1 MISMDVVMLITCVCV
16 LIRIELDAIDND
28 NCLDSSALSSQSNR
42 HFNRSTSNPD
52 LSPSSISNKS
62 MSSSTNAP
70 INDENYSPFVI
81 KVYRS
86 DQSFKYFPLH
96 KETTAKQ
103 VVMLAISEFGIV
115 DPSRCYSLCE
125 VSFEHN
131 AIKQKRLPDHID
143 NLPERLPINARY
155 YLKNNHSTETLV
167 PDHLS
172 NELLREG
179 RTSFLQLD
187 SLEICAQLTLRD
199 FALFKSIQTT
209 EYIDHVFK
217 LKSAYGI
224 PQLEKFLKLPNE
236 EMYWTITE
244 IMRENNLVQRSK
256 VIKHLIKIAKCCKDM
271 KNFNSMFAIVS
282 GLDHK
287 SVQRLQSTW
296 ERVPDKH
303 KKTFEELKSL
313 LDLSRNMSVYRNLLK
328 NESVVPPIIPMFP
341 VCMKDLTFIHLG
353 NPTQDDGLIN
363 FEKLRM
369 IAKEIR
375 QITNMAS
382 SPYDISN
389 MFDSPTSHSQIFAG
403 FGHQSATDSF
413 GTIRRHQTYN
423 RGSSII
429 ANAKRIYDESL
440 MVKKV
445 KTYLNNAEIINDE
458 NRLLEFAN
466 QFEPVAL
473 GGIPAS
479 PPMSLSKVS
488 AIVDESEFCIVNTP
502 KMTNVK
508 EEHHDVDN
516 DKHPAITKIEDK
528 HNNHNSNNYNSHL
541 ILRPRSSPSRLR
553 AAKTAL
559 YHVSTLKRRPSPST
573 SSLSSN
579 SSCDR
584 RAAPIQ
590 LTKFGTQSPDAVNR
604 LLRLSDSSHQ
614 IKARAPQR
622 PNQPP
627 ASSNTSST
635 SIVNSTSPVI
645 NNITTSTGLS
655 SFAEPS
661 LPHRHQ
667 HLAKMRDTNKLT
679 SESSSLNFKPPTSTS
694 YSHLIRSHTQ
704 INQNNNDLTKE
715 IGGDSGRGSLNS
727 TDTCVGDGS
736 EKSSS
741 TIGDGF
747 SSVKI
752 RNRPPIPQSNSVTSS
767 RHDGA
772 QMPKLMRNWLQR
784 SQSENEVTTTDVAAR
799 EGTAVDFDEHEQ
811 VTAV

>member
-1 MISMDVVMLITCVCV
+1 MCNKKQLN
-16 LIRIELDAIDND
+16 ELDSIDND
-28 NCLDSSALSSQSNR
+28 NGLDSSVLSLQANR
-42 HFNRSTSNPD
+42 LFNRSTSNPD
-52 LSPSSISNKS
+52 LSPSSISSKS

-70 INDENYSPFVI
+70 INDDNYSPFVI

-217 LKSAYGI
+217 LKSGYGI

-256 VIKHLIKIAKCCKDM
+256 VIKHFIKIAKCCKDM

-341 VCMKDLTFIHLG
+341 VCMKDLTFINLG

-403 FGHQSATDSF
+403 FGHQSSTDSF

-423 RGSSII
+423 RVSSVIS
-429 ANAKRIYDESL
+429 NAKRIYDESL

-445 KTYLNNAEIINDE
+445 KTYLNNAEIIDDE

-479 PPMSLSKVS
+479 PSISLSKVS
-488 AIVDESEFCIVNTP
+488 AVVDESEFCIGNTP
-502 KMTNVK
+502 KISRVK

-516 DKHPAITKIEDK
+516 EKHPAITKIEGK
-528 HNNHNSNNYNSHL
+528 HNNRNRHL
-541 ILRPRSSPSRLR
+541 ILRPHSSPSTLR
-553 AAKTAL
+553 AFKTAL

-590 LTKFGTQSPDAVNR
+590 LTKFGSFSGTQSPDAVNK

-635 SIVNSTSPVI
+635 STANPTSPII

-694 YSHLIRSHTQ
+694 YSQLIRSHTH
-704 INQNNNDLTKE
+704 INQNNNELTKE

-784 SQSENEVTTTDVAAR
+784 SQSENEVTTTDVADR

>member
-1 MISMDVVMLITCVCV
+1 MCNKKQLN
-16 LIRIELDAIDND
+16 ELDSIDND
-28 NCLDSSALSSQSNR
+28 NVLDSSVLSLQANR
-42 HFNRSTSNPD
+42 LFNRSTSNPD
-52 LSPSSISNKS
+52 LSPSSISSKS

-70 INDENYSPFVI
+70 INDDNYSPFVI

-115 DPSRCYSLCE
+115 DPSSYSSSRVEFDLLRCYSLCE

-217 LKSAYGI
+217 LKSGYGI

-256 VIKHLIKIAKCCKDM
+256 VIKHFIKIAKCCKDM

-341 VCMKDLTFIHLG
+341 VCMKDLTFINLG

-403 FGHQSATDSF
+403 FGHQSSTDSF

-423 RGSSII
+423 RVSSVIS
-429 ANAKRIYDESL
+429 NAKRIYDESL

-445 KTYLNNAEIINDE
+445 KTYLNNAEIIDDE

-479 PPMSLSKVS
+479 PSISLSKVS
-488 AIVDESEFCIVNTP
+488 AVVDESEFCIGNTP
-502 KMTNVK
+502 KISRVK

-516 DKHPAITKIEDK
+516 EKHPAITKIEGK
-528 HNNHNSNNYNSHL
+528 HNNRNRHL
-541 ILRPRSSPSRLR
+541 ILRPHSSPSTLR
-553 AAKTAL
+553 AFKTAL

-590 LTKFGTQSPDAVNR
+590 LTKFGTQSPDAVNK

-635 SIVNSTSPVI
+635 STANPTSPII

-694 YSHLIRSHTQ
+694 YSQLIRSHTH
-704 INQNNNDLTKE
+704 INQNNNELTKE

-784 SQSENEVTTTDVAAR
+784 SQSENEVTTTDVADR

>member
-1 MISMDVVMLITCVCV
+1 MCNKKQLN
-16 LIRIELDAIDND
+16 ELDSIDND
-28 NCLDSSALSSQSNR
+28 NGLDSSVLSLQANR
-42 HFNRSTSNPD
+42 LFNRSTSNPD
-52 LSPSSISNKS
+52 LSPSSISSKS

-70 INDENYSPFVI
+70 INDDNYSPFVI

-115 DPSRCYSLCE
+115 DPSSYSSSRVEFDLLRCYSLCE

-217 LKSAYGI
+217 LKSGYGI

-256 VIKHLIKIAKCCKDM
+256 VIKHFIKIAKCCKDM

-341 VCMKDLTFIHLG
+341 VCMKDLTFINLG

-403 FGHQSATDSF
+403 FGHQSSTDSF

-423 RGSSII
+423 RVSSVIS
-429 ANAKRIYDESL
+429 NAKRIYDESL

-445 KTYLNNAEIINDE
+445 KTYLNNAEIIDDE

-479 PPMSLSKVS
+479 PSISLSKVS
-488 AIVDESEFCIVNTP
+488 AVVDESEFCIGNTP
-502 KMTNVK
+502 KISRVK

-516 DKHPAITKIEDK
+516 DKHPAITKIEGK
-528 HNNHNSNNYNSHL
+528 HNNRNRHL
-541 ILRPRSSPSRLR
+541 ILRPHSSPSTLR
-553 AAKTAL
+553 AFKTAL

-590 LTKFGTQSPDAVNR
+590 LTKFGTQSPDAVNK

-635 SIVNSTSPVI
+635 STANPTSPII

-694 YSHLIRSHTQ
+694 YSQLIRSHTH
-704 INQNNNDLTKE
+704 INQNNNELTKE

-784 SQSENEVTTTDVAAR
+784 SQSENEVTTTDVADR

>member
-1 MISMDVVMLITCVCV
+1 MCNKKQLN
-16 LIRIELDAIDND
+16 ELDSIDND
-28 NCLDSSALSSQSNR
+28 NVLDSSVLSLQANR
-42 HFNRSTSNPD
+42 LFNRSTSNPD
-52 LSPSSISNKS
+52 LSPSSISSKS

-70 INDENYSPFVI
+70 INDDNYSPFVI

-217 LKSAYGI
+217 LKSGYGI

-256 VIKHLIKIAKCCKDM
+256 VIKHFIKIAKCCKDM

-341 VCMKDLTFIHLG
+341 VCMKDLTFINLG

-403 FGHQSATDSF
+403 FGHQSSTDSF

-423 RGSSII
+423 RVSSVIS
-429 ANAKRIYDESL
+429 NAKRIYDESL

-445 KTYLNNAEIINDE
+445 KTYLNNAEIIDDE

-479 PPMSLSKVS
+479 PSISLSKVS
-488 AIVDESEFCIVNTP
+488 AVVDESEFCIGNTP
-502 KMTNVK
+502 KISRVK

-516 DKHPAITKIEDK
+516 DKHPAITKIEGK
-528 HNNHNSNNYNSHL
+528 HNNRNRHL
-541 ILRPRSSPSRLR
+541 ILRPHSSPSTLR
-553 AAKTAL
+553 AFKTAL

-590 LTKFGTQSPDAVNR
+590 LTKFGSFSGTQSPDAVNK

-635 SIVNSTSPVI
+635 STANPTSPII

-694 YSHLIRSHTQ
+694 YSQLIRSHTH
-704 INQNNNDLTKE
+704 INQNNNELTKE

-784 SQSENEVTTTDVAAR
+784 SQSENEVTTTDVADR

>member
-1 MISMDVVMLITCVCV
+1 MCNKKQLN
-16 LIRIELDAIDND
+16 ELDSIDND
-28 NCLDSSALSSQSNR
+28 NGLDSSVLSLQANR
-42 HFNRSTSNPD
+42 LFNRSTSNPD
-52 LSPSSISNKS
+52 LSPSSISSKS

-70 INDENYSPFVI
+70 INDDNYSPFVI

-217 LKSAYGI
+217 LKSGYGI

-256 VIKHLIKIAKCCKDM
+256 VIKHFIKIAKCCKDM

-341 VCMKDLTFIHLG
+341 VCMKDLTFINLG

-403 FGHQSATDSF
+403 FGHQSSTDSF

-423 RGSSII
+423 RVSSVIS
-429 ANAKRIYDESL
+429 NAKRIYDESL

-445 KTYLNNAEIINDE
+445 KTYLNNAEIIDDE

-479 PPMSLSKVS
+479 PSISLSKVS
-488 AIVDESEFCIVNTP
+488 AVVDESEFCIGNTP
-502 KMTNVK
+502 KISRVK

-516 DKHPAITKIEDK
+516 EKHPAITKIEGK
-528 HNNHNSNNYNSHL
+528 HNNRNRHL
-541 ILRPRSSPSRLR
+541 ILRPHSSPSTLR
-553 AAKTAL
+553 AFKTAL

-590 LTKFGTQSPDAVNR
+590 LTKFGTQSPDAVNK

-635 SIVNSTSPVI
+635 STANPTSPII

-694 YSHLIRSHTQ
+694 YSQLIRSHTH
-704 INQNNNDLTKE
+704 INQNNNELTKE

-784 SQSENEVTTTDVAAR
+784 SQSENEVTTTDVADR

>member
-1 MISMDVVMLITCVCV
+1 MCNKKQLN
-16 LIRIELDAIDND
+16 ELDSIDND
-28 NCLDSSALSSQSNR
+28 NVLDSSVLSLQANR
-42 HFNRSTSNPD
+42 LFNRSTSNPD
-52 LSPSSISNKS
+52 LSPSSISSKS

-70 INDENYSPFVI
+70 INDDNYSPFVI

-115 DPSRCYSLCE
+115 DPSSYSSSRVEFDLLRCYSLCE

-217 LKSAYGI
+217 LKSGYGI

-256 VIKHLIKIAKCCKDM
+256 VIKHFIKIAKCCKDM

-341 VCMKDLTFIHLG
+341 VCMKDLTFINLG

-403 FGHQSATDSF
+403 FGHQSSTDSF

-423 RGSSII
+423 RVSSVIS
-429 ANAKRIYDESL
+429 NAKRIYDESL

-445 KTYLNNAEIINDE
+445 KTYLNNAEIIDDE

-479 PPMSLSKVS
+479 PSISLSKVS
-488 AIVDESEFCIVNTP
+488 AVVDESEFCIGNTP
-502 KMTNVK
+502 KISRVK

-516 DKHPAITKIEDK
+516 DKHPAITKIEGK
-528 HNNHNSNNYNSHL
+528 HNNRNRHL
-541 ILRPRSSPSRLR
+541 ILRPHSSPSTLR
-553 AAKTAL
+553 AFKTAL

-590 LTKFGTQSPDAVNR
+590 LTKFGTQSPDAVNK

-635 SIVNSTSPVI
+635 STANPTSPII

-694 YSHLIRSHTQ
+694 YSQLIRSHTH
-704 INQNNNDLTKE
+704 INQNNNELTKE

-784 SQSENEVTTTDVAAR
+784 SQSENEVTTTDVADR

>member
-1 MISMDVVMLITCVCV
+1 MCNKKQLN
-16 LIRIELDAIDND
+16 ELDSIDND
-28 NCLDSSALSSQSNR
+28 NVLDSSVLSLQANR
-42 HFNRSTSNPD
+42 LFNRSTSNPD
-52 LSPSSISNKS
+52 LSPSSISSKS

-70 INDENYSPFVI
+70 INDDNYSPFVI

-217 LKSAYGI
+217 LKSGYGI

-256 VIKHLIKIAKCCKDM
+256 VIKHFIKIAKCCKDM

-341 VCMKDLTFIHLG
+341 VCMKDLTFINLG

-403 FGHQSATDSF
+403 FGHQSSTDSF

-423 RGSSII
+423 RVSSVIS
-429 ANAKRIYDESL
+429 NAKRIYDESL

-445 KTYLNNAEIINDE
+445 KTYLNNAEIIDDE

-479 PPMSLSKVS
+479 PSISLSKVS
-488 AIVDESEFCIVNTP
+488 AVVDESEFCIGNTP
-502 KMTNVK
+502 KISRVK

-516 DKHPAITKIEDK
+516 EKHPAITKIEGK
-528 HNNHNSNNYNSHL
+528 HNNRNRHL
-541 ILRPRSSPSRLR
+541 ILRPHSSPSTLR
-553 AAKTAL
+553 AFKTAL

-590 LTKFGTQSPDAVNR
+590 LTKFGSFSGTQSPDAVNK

-635 SIVNSTSPVI
+635 STANPTSPII

-694 YSHLIRSHTQ
+694 YSQLIRSHTH
-704 INQNNNDLTKE
+704 INQNNNELTKE

-784 SQSENEVTTTDVAAR
+784 SQSENEVTTTDVADR

>member
-1 MISMDVVMLITCVCV
+1 MIVWNALMKMHV
-16 LIRIELDAIDND
+16 IELDSIDND
-28 NCLDSSALSSQSNR
+28 NGLDSSVLSLQANR
-42 HFNRSTSNPD
+42 LFNRSTSNPD
-52 LSPSSISNKS
+52 LSPSSISSKS

-70 INDENYSPFVI
+70 INDDNYSPFVI

-217 LKSAYGI
+217 LKSGYGI

-256 VIKHLIKIAKCCKDM
+256 VIKHFIKIAKCCKDM

-341 VCMKDLTFIHLG
+341 VCMKDLTFINLG

-403 FGHQSATDSF
+403 FGHQSSTDSF

-423 RGSSII
+423 RVSSVIS
-429 ANAKRIYDESL
+429 NAKRIYDESL

-445 KTYLNNAEIINDE
+445 KTYLNNAEIIDDE

-479 PPMSLSKVS
+479 PSISLSKVS
-488 AIVDESEFCIVNTP
+488 AVVDESEFCIGNTP
-502 KMTNVK
+502 KISRVK

-516 DKHPAITKIEDK
+516 EKHPAITKIEGK
-528 HNNHNSNNYNSHL
+528 HNNRNRHL
-541 ILRPRSSPSRLR
+541 ILRPHSSPSTLR
-553 AAKTAL
+553 AFKTAL

-590 LTKFGTQSPDAVNR
+590 LTKFGSFSGTQSPDAVNK

-635 SIVNSTSPVI
+635 STANPTSPII

-694 YSHLIRSHTQ
+694 YSQLIRSHTH
-704 INQNNNDLTKE
+704 INQNNNELTKE

-784 SQSENEVTTTDVAAR
+784 SQSENEVTTTDVADR

>member
-1 MISMDVVMLITCVCV
+1 MCNKKQLN
-16 LIRIELDAIDND
+16 ELDSIDND
-28 NCLDSSALSSQSNR
+28 NGLDSSVLSLQANR
-42 HFNRSTSNPD
+42 LFNRSTSNPD
-52 LSPSSISNKS
+52 LSPSSISSKS

-70 INDENYSPFVI
+70 INDDNYSPFVI

-217 LKSAYGI
+217 LKSGYGI

-256 VIKHLIKIAKCCKDM
+256 VIKHFIKIAKCCKDM

-341 VCMKDLTFIHLG
+341 VCMKDLTFINLG

-403 FGHQSATDSF
+403 FGHQSSTDSF

-423 RGSSII
+423 RVSSVIS
-429 ANAKRIYDESL
+429 NAKRIYDESL

-445 KTYLNNAEIINDE
+445 KTYLNNAEIIDDE

-479 PPMSLSKVS
+479 PSISLSKVS
-488 AIVDESEFCIVNTP
+488 AVVDESEFCIGNTP
-502 KMTNVK
+502 KISRVK

-516 DKHPAITKIEDK
+516 DKHPAITKIEGK
-528 HNNHNSNNYNSHL
+528 HNNRNRHL
-541 ILRPRSSPSRLR
+541 ILRPHSSPSTLR
-553 AAKTAL
+553 AFKTAL

-590 LTKFGTQSPDAVNR
+590 LTKFGSFSGTQSPDAVNK

-635 SIVNSTSPVI
+635 STANPTSPII

-694 YSHLIRSHTQ
+694 YSQLIRSHTH
-704 INQNNNDLTKE
+704 INQNNNELTKE

-784 SQSENEVTTTDVAAR
+784 SQSENEVTTTDVADR

>member
-1 MISMDVVMLITCVCV
+1 MCNKKQLN
-16 LIRIELDAIDND
+16 ELDSIDND
-28 NCLDSSALSSQSNR
+28 NVLDSSVLSLQANR
-42 HFNRSTSNPD
+42 LFNRSTSNPD
-52 LSPSSISNKS
+52 LSPSSISSKS

-70 INDENYSPFVI
+70 INDDNYSPFVI

-217 LKSAYGI
+217 LKSGYGI

-256 VIKHLIKIAKCCKDM
+256 VIKHFIKIAKCCKDM

-341 VCMKDLTFIHLG
+341 VCMKDLTFINLG

-403 FGHQSATDSF
+403 FGHQSSTDSF

-423 RGSSII
+423 RVSSVIS
-429 ANAKRIYDESL
+429 NAKRIYDESL

-445 KTYLNNAEIINDE
+445 KTYLNNAEIIDDE

-479 PPMSLSKVS
+479 PSISLSKVS
-488 AIVDESEFCIVNTP
+488 AVVDESEFCIGNTP
-502 KMTNVK
+502 KISRVK

-516 DKHPAITKIEDK
+516 EKHPAITKIEGK
-528 HNNHNSNNYNSHL
+528 HNNRNRHL
-541 ILRPRSSPSRLR
+541 ILRPHSSPSTLR
-553 AAKTAL
+553 AFKTAL

-590 LTKFGTQSPDAVNR
+590 LTKFGTQSPDAVNK

-635 SIVNSTSPVI
+635 STANPTSPII

-694 YSHLIRSHTQ
+694 YSQLIRSHTH
-704 INQNNNDLTKE
+704 INQNNNELTKE

-784 SQSENEVTTTDVAAR
+784 SQSENEVTTTDVADR